1 MPDECSRRAYFVIND
16 VALIPFFYIFVEL
29 LSKRLN
35 NINNETEKFI
45 FERMLSFG
53 RFCGL

>member
-29 LSKRLN
+29 LSK
-35 NINNETEKFI
+35 
-45 FERMLSFG
+45 
-53 RFCGL
+53 